1 MTREAID
8 PDALARTL
16 ELLYAH
22 IPNHY
27 KRADHAAR
35 AAVPPQP
42 AELAALVKVL
52 AAPLAAVRQSVEEL
66 YADFFPDSADD
77 AMLPVLAASI
87 ALELVFSD
95 QEANRRDLRSAM
107 ARRRAKGTPA
117 MLEAMARTLL
127 DRQVAT
133 AEGWKA
139 VMLAQDLNLIRPERV
154 IPDLRPAAIAER
166 DRGPLARV
174 HRTLDP
180 RPIGLQTG
188 HVHPRHV
195 VHWTFPTRLH
205 PLRGAG
211 CHQLPDGAADL
222 RFAVDGAN
230 ARSALRVRATG
241 SDDRPGTDR
250 VPDGLFAEDPGAW
263 HGVEGR
269 FTIRLTG
276 LPAAAAPA
284 PATGRAS
291 LRRRADAALAQMPV
305 AVELLSTA
313 GVQTSGP
320 VELTVVAAP
329 LAGGMPDMGSALELV
344 TVTLDRTGLG
354 PPSPGA
360 GPLPAAPTLMLR
372 LRPATPAVSR
382 MVGETV
388 LALTG
393 GSRAALRAATDARLA
408 EQGYL
413 RGALL
418 VRLPALRVTGPRWFH
433 IAADGSLHEA
443 ALPGSAIPDRPLEG
457 DQLPVRALVAAPVGP
472 VWPPASETA
481 ARTPFAPALA
491 APGAAPVP
499 LHGLTALR
507 ETGTAE
513 LPAGERCALVFA
525 LTFSAGLRSFEPMLR
540 LRWSGSDPR
549 TAEWE
554 ALDPNG
560 APLPAID
567 TAARFATLAGRL
579 AEGHPDLAL
588 AVRFECE
595 RAGAILTPG
604 EVAFSGCDGRVV
616 LICLPECV
624 ADDVAPGPW
633 PRGPGPLAAV
643 SVPLEVATDGSTWRV
658 GTNRLS
664 RRSCG
669 PAVPLLDPAVARRRV
684 PAWRRLCPWDYESGG
699 AVLDPTLPGRLDI
712 DPRFG
717 LFALAAADDL
727 VPYPAGPLA
736 VPPSLVT
743 VDSQVGG
750 TMDAGALPLDHG
762 RVLNRPPR
770 IPTRLVSASGHL
782 GRHDPASLAA
792 LPLHRSLAEALAAIP
807 PGTGAAEVVRIVDSA
822 VYPSQSLLWPE
833 GLMALTVE
841 AAAGERPLVE
851 IAPAP
856 LGQPP
861 PPAQGYGELNLT
873 GLALR
878 PVNGAATLA
887 LPAAQRVVLEFL
899 SVYDPAME
907 LTISLREAAG
917 AERLSVSRCLLGPL
931 AVAEPGQVMLADSA
945 LDAGGAAALAL
956 NAPRADVTMDR
967 VTVRGSV
974 EAGSVEVSDAIL
986 TGPLRAAEL
995 FRGCVRFSLIA
1006 PDSQTPRRH
1015 RVLSVDP
1022 AADRAISV
1030 PFLSLDP
1037 RDPAYLRLDPAGDER
1052 VLGGASNGGEPGVF
1066 NSVKLGEILR
1076 GVQQRLAEH
1085 TPAGLRTGLMLRH

>member
-1 MTREAID
+1 MTRQAID

-27 KRADHAAR
+27 KRAAQAAR
-35 AAVPPQP
+35 AAKPYEP
-42 AELAALVKVL
+42 AELEALVKVL

-87 ALELVFSD
+87 ALELVFAD
-95 QEANRRDLRSAM
+95 PEANRRDLRSAM

-127 DRQVAT
+127 DRQVAS

-139 VMLAQDLNLIRPERV
+139 VMLAQDLNLIRRERV

-166 DRGPLARV
+166 DRGPLATV

-195 VHWTFPTRLH
+195 VHWAFPTRLH

-211 CHQLPDGAADL
+211 CHRLPDGAADL

-276 LPAAAAPA
+276 LPAAAPPA
-284 PATGRAS
+284 PDTSRVS
-291 LRRRADAALAQMPV
+291 LRRRADAALAQMPI
-305 AVELLSTA
+305 AVELLSTD

-329 LAGGMPDMGSALELV
+329 LAGGLPDMGSAQELV

-354 PPSPGA
+354 PPSTVA
-360 GPLPAAPTLMLR
+360 GPLPAEPTLMLR
-372 LRPATPAVSR
+372 LQPAAPAVSR

-388 LALTG
+388 LAFTG
-393 GSRAALRAATDARLA
+393 IGRAALRAATDARLA

-418 VRLPALRVTGPRWFH
+418 VRLPTLRITGPRWFH

-443 ALPGSAIPDRPLEG
+443 ALPDSAIPDRPLDG
-457 DQLPVRALVAAPVGP
+457 DQLPVRALVSAPVGP

-481 ARTPFAPALA
+481 ARTPFTPALA

-513 LPAGERCALVFA
+513 LPPGERCALVFA
-525 LTFSAGLRSFEPMLR
+525 LTFSNGLRAFEPMLR
-540 LRWSGSDPR
+540 LRWSGPDPR

-554 ALDPNG
+554 VLDPNG
-560 APLPAID
+560 APLPAPAN
-567 TAARFATLAGRL
+567 AARFAALAGFL
-579 AEGHPDLAL
+579 AEGRPGLAL

-604 EVAFSGCDGRVV
+604 EVAFTGCDGRAV

-624 ADDVAPGPW
+624 ADDVAQGPW
-633 PRGPGPLAAV
+633 PRGPGPLAAA

-669 PAVPLLDPAVARRRV
+669 SAVPLLAPAVPRRRV
-684 PAWRRLCPWDYESGG
+684 PAWRRLCPWDNEGGG

-717 LFALAAADDL
+717 LFALADDDDL
-727 VPYPAGPLA
+727 VPYPEGPLA
-736 VPPSLVT
+736 VPPMVT
-743 VDSQVGG
+743 VDSQAGG

-770 IPTRLVSASGHL
+770 TPTRLVSASGHL

-807 PGTGAAEVVRIVDSA
+807 PGTGEAEVVRIVDSA
-822 VYPSQSLLWPE
+822 VYPAQALIWPE
-833 GLMALTVE
+833 GLTALTVE
-841 AAAGERPLVE
+841 AAPGERPLVE
-851 IAPAP
+851 IDPAP
-856 LGQPP
+856 PGQPP

-899 SVYDPAME
+899 SVYDPALE
-907 LTISLREAAG
+907 LTVSLREGAG
-917 AERLSVSRCLLGPL
+917 AESVSVSRCLLGPL
-931 AVAEPGQVMLADSA
+931 AVAEPGQVLLADSA

-974 EAGSVEVSDAIL
+974 EAGAVEVSDAIL

-1006 PDSQTPRRH
+1006 PGSQTPRRH
-1015 RVLSVDP
+1015 QVLSVDQTTG
-1022 AADRAISV
+1022 RAIAA

-1052 VLGGASNGGEPGVF
+1052 VLGSASDGGEPGVF
-1066 NSVKLGEILR
+1066 SSVKLGEILR
-1076 GVQQRLAEH
+1076 GVRQRLAEH
-1085 TPAGLRTGLMLRH
+1085 TPAGLRTGLLLRH